1 MGFGIRTQQQVR
13 EIIQVADAAV
23 VGSALVDLIADGIA
37 QQHTD
42 DVIVESVTD
51 LVSNLAEGLAVN

>member
-1 MGFGIRTQQQVR
+1 MR
-13 EIIQVADAAV
+13 ESIPVADAAV

-51 LVSNLAEGLAVN
+51 LVSNLAEGLAVD